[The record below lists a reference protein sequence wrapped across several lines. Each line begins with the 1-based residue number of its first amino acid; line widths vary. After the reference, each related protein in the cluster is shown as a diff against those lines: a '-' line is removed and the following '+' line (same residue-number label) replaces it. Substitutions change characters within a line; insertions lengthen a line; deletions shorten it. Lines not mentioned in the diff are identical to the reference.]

1 MMDTVHWCVFLAL
14 IFILSIKCSNGQHED
29 GFTYVSTTGIDN
41 ISCFNGGIGKP
52 CQSFT
57 YVLLN
62 AHTSCDDNCV
72 IIILDSQSQI
82 INNIVFRKNQSLH
95 VKHFNL
101 EMVNVTFGDI
111 QISSSGSSN
120 MTFEN
125 LILIFGSVSFFSIQ
139 QVKFESVVIK
149 YSYHTKID
157 CILYFQSVD
166 SVIILNTYFQTSQ
179 YQETEYLVSGQVNTA
194 VLKNCSFLG
203 NIVKYSV
210 LVHICAGTIIIEQCT
225 FERYHV
231 QLALLYIALCNAQ
244 QKINWNITTCLF
256 NNNTAVYLIQMSETF
271 KFNSGFVIISNTIF
285 QENKLLNPKKY
296 QHIDSGLI
304 FVIANTFEE
313 VNNYSV
319 NHLLDNNTIKNNVG
333 PGIAGLG
340 YHFKFQISNTE
351 ISSNI
356 ANHSIISFLN
366 PAHLHTNLSNV
377 TLINTNIVNN
387 SIPQFNATSEEPYAI
402 VHINGGLCQIK
413 NVTFIKNVATP
424 LALVSTSA
432 YFMATNT
439 FHNNIA
445 VYGGGIYFDNNT
457 EVTHSENSKVVF
469 VNNTARYGGAV
480 YIGEYSTYIYDKN
493 CVSQSGKVYLKFS
506 GNSART
512 TGNNI
517 YSLPSWCDC
526 DSYHVPNITWDTG
539 PLIVSY
545 PTNINISNKIIE
557 IYPGKNIQL
566 NFSVA
571 DCDHTASTC
580 VADVFLGCSGKV
592 VCIYSDNL
600 MAVRLAGPPTVFLSP
615 GVIDTGIV
623 IESAYDLINSTD
635 ESTQLY
641 FQCRDPPAGMIAP
654 IANITIHLID
664 CPLGLVYDTDMKQCR
679 CAVNNSVTFLCSV
692 QQGQVCIRKG
702 YWYTH
707 NMDKPIV
714 TSCLYYS
721 NCNFK
726 RKKCPTDVE
735 YIVLPQIQDDQ
746 CHDGHGGTLCMNC
759 AENKNFTYFAL
770 KCIDKS
776 LCHSWH
782 PYILL
787 LVTVTFPLLIG
798 ISLIIVVKMHSDIGS
813 GYLYGPLFF
822 LAVLS
827 ELPLGQYPTLD
838 KIVSVFAASVLLQ
851 FKAFGF
857 IPWCFFPSMNPLYST
872 FLQFLNPIIMFV
884 VLLSTVFIARR
895 CPRKFLTLQRSPI
908 QAMCILIL
916 VSYWSL
922 IHTSILI
929 LTPFY
934 FNGNIVVLLQ
944 PDLQYL
950 HKVHIPLCIISLLIM
965 ISLGVLVFLIAL
977 SQCFNFHHIK
987 PLLDEL
993 QSCYRDKY
1001 RWYGVVYVCTW
1012 ITIQVSM
1019 YWYNVFQTIILAVTL
1034 AHCLVQPYKKKWLN
1048 MCDTY
1053 LLFDLVFLTAM
1064 LSDQN
1069 ETVSDTPIIREW
1081 IIYLLVMIPLCFIS
1095 VGAISIITVRTG
1107 IFSLVKRLYNW
1118 WKDKCTT
1125 QQNNTQQFAPP
1136 QVIDSFI
1143 INDCEREPLI
1153 HILQVD

>member
-1 MMDTVHWCVFLAL
+1 M
-14 IFILSIKCSNGQHED
+14 SK
-29 GFTYVSTTGIDN
+29 
-41 ISCFNGGIGKP
+41 K
-52 CQSFT
+52 
-57 YVLLN
+57 
-62 AHTSCDDNCV
+62 
-72 IIILDSQSQI
+72 
-82 INNIVFRKNQSLH
+82 INLQ
-95 VKHFNL
+95 
-101 EMVNVTFGDI
+101 MVNVTFGDI
-111 QISSSGSSN
+111 QINSSGSSN

-125 LILIFGSVSFFSIQ
+125 LTLIFGSVSFISFQ
-139 QVKFESVVIK
+139 QAKFETVVIK

-157 CILYFQSVD
+157 CILCFSSVD
-166 SVIILNTYFQTSQ
+166 SVIILLTYFQTSESQ
-179 YQETEYLVSGQVNTA
+179 GTEYLVSGGMNTA

-203 NIVKYSV
+203 NIGNFGSV
-210 LVHICAGTIIIEQCT
+210 VSICAGTITIEQCT
-225 FERYHV
+225 FESYHV
-231 QLALLYIALCNAQ
+231 QLALLIIGACYARQ
-244 QKINWNITTCLF
+244 EINWSITTCSF
-256 NNNTAVYLIQMSETF
+256 NNNTALYLIYIFEKL
-271 KFNSGFVIISNTIF
+271 KFNSGFVTISNTIF
-285 QENKLLNPKKY
+285 QENTLINPKKY
-296 QHIDSGLI
+296 IDTALI
-304 FVIANTFEE
+304 CVFANTLKK

-319 NHLLDNNTIKNNVG
+319 HHLLDNITIKNNVG
-333 PGIAGLG
+333 PAIAGVRC
-340 YHFKFQISNTE
+340 HFQFEINNTE

-356 ANHSIISFLN
+356 ANHSIVSFPN
-366 PAHLHTNLSNV
+366 PTNLCNV
-377 TLINTNIVNN
+377 TLMNTNIVNN
-387 SIPQFNATSEEPYAI
+387 SISQFHESVVYIT
-402 VHINGGLCQIK
+402 GGICQIK
-413 NVTFIKNVATP
+413 NVTFLKNAATP

-432 YFMATNT
+432 YFMATNM

-445 VYGGGIYFDNNT
+445 LYGGGIYFDRNT
-457 EVTHSENSKVVF
+457 YVTHSENSKVVF
-469 VNNTARYGGAV
+469 VNNTAQYGGAV
-480 YIGEYSTYIYDKN
+480 YIGND
-493 CVSQSGKVYLKFS
+493 CVSLSGLSYLIFS

-512 TGNNI
+512 TGANI
-517 YSLPSWCDC
+517 YSSPSWCDC
-526 DSYHVPNITWDTG
+526 DSYHTPNITWDTD

-545 PTNINISNKIIE
+545 PTNINISNKIIK

-580 VADVFLGCSGKV
+580 VADVFLSCSGKV

-600 MAVRLAGPPTVFLSP
+600 NTVRLAGPPTVFLSA

-623 IESAYDLINSTD
+623 IESAYDLIHQNSTN

-664 CPLGLVYDTDMKQCR
+664 CPLGLVYDSDIKQCR
-679 CAVNNSVTFLCSV
+679 CAVNNIETFLCSV

-726 RKKCPTDVE
+726 RKTSPTDVE

-746 CHDGHGGTLCMNC
+746 CHDGHSGTLCMNC
-759 AENKNFTYFAL
+759 AEKKSFTYVAL

-782 PYILL
+782 PYVLL
-787 LVTVTFPLLIG
+787 LMTITFPLLIG
-798 ISLIIVVKMHSDIGS
+798 IFLILVVKIQSDICS

-827 ELPLGQYPTLD
+827 QLPLGQYPTLD

-857 IPWCFFPSMNPLYST
+857 IPWCFFPSMNPLYCT

-884 VLLSTVFIARR
+884 VLLTTVFIARQ
-895 CPRKFLTLQRSPI
+895 CPRKFLTLQQSPM

-922 IHTSILI
+922 IRTSILL
-929 LTPFY
+929 LTPIY
-934 FNGNIVVLLQ
+934 FNGNTVVLLQ

-950 HKVHIPLCIISLLIM
+950 HKAHIPIWIISVLIM

-977 SQCFNFHHIK
+977 SQCFNFHRMK

-993 QSCYRDKY
+993 QSCCSDKY

-1019 YWYNVFQTIILAVTL
+1019 YWYIVFQTIILAVTL

-1048 MCDTY
+1048 MSDTY

-1064 LSDQN
+1064 LLAQN
-1069 ETVSDTPIIREW
+1069 ETVSDTPTIREL

-1095 VGAISIITVRTG
+1095 VGAIGIITVRTG
-1107 IFSLVKRLYNW
+1107 LLSLVKRLYNW
-1118 WKDKCTT
+1118 WKDKCAT
-1125 QQNNTQQFAPP
+1125 QQNNVQQFPPP

-1153 HILQVD
+1153 HILQEN